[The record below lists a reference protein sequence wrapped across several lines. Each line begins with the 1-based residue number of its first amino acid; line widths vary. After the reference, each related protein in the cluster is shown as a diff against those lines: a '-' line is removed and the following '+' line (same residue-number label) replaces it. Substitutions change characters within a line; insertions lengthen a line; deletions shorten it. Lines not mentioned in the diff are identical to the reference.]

1 MLGIGGKFAGAK
13 GMVAVPN
20 LSGLSR
26 SAAQTAI
33 TNSGLRF
40 LEDATPVDTSNS
52 SLDGKVAGQSLPAGA
67 LIDYESVVSY
77 SYNRYV
83 APPPSGPTLV
93 DTKRL
98 TPTVAGTSSQCNGTT
113 KIITP
118 TEQIQVSYQYFYSDG
133 NSTTVRAPA
142 EDGPIVYIADDKLYQ
157 YNSTDCGYVPP
168 ALCNSVYQDQPTSWG
183 ECVNGVQ
190 NGTIVSLDTTCD
202 GAPIIRSTSR
212 SCCVSEQIFV
222 SYWSGSCI
230 NCYKLTATR
239 YRDSCTG
246 QETVYNGT
254 QYCCSGGG
262 GGAQV
267 AL

>member
-1 MLGIGGKFAGAK
+1 VLGIGGKFAGAK

-26 SAAQTAI
+26 SSAQAAI
-33 TNSGLRF
+33 TNAGLVF
-40 LEDATPVDTSNS
+40 FENTTPVDTTNS
-52 SLDGKVAGQSLPAGA
+52 LLDNKVSGQSLTAGT
-67 LIDYESVVSY
+67 LVDYETVVSY

-93 DTKRL
+93 STDRL
-98 TPTVAGTSSQCNGTT
+98 TPVVAGIVYECSGTT
-113 KIITP
+113 RIGTP
-118 TEQIQVSYQYFYSDG
+118 TEQVQVSYKYTYSDG
-133 NSTTVRAPA
+133 SVITTRSPG
-142 EDGPIVYIADDKLYQ
+142 EDGQVIYITNDKVYE

>member
-33 TNSGLRF
+33 TNAGLTF
-40 LEDATPVDTSNS
+40 FENTTPVDTTNS
-52 SLDGKVAGQSLPAGA
+52 SLDNKVSGQSLIAGT
-67 LIDYESVVSY
+67 LVDYETVVSY

-93 DTKRL
+93 LPVLRITN
-98 TPTVAGTSSQCNGTT
+98 TVYGLDYQCSGFTRVITT
-113 KIITP
+113 
-118 TEQIQVSYQYFYSDG
+118 TEQVQVSYRYNYSDG
-133 NSTTVRAPA
+133 TFDIVRAAA
-142 EDGPIVYIADDKLYQ
+142 EDGPVTLTNDKSYQ
-157 YNSTDCGYVPP
+157 YNSAECGYVPQTCTP
-168 ALCNSVYQDQPTSWG
+168 NYQRQAPIPG
-183 ECVNGVQ
+183 ECINGQQFV
-190 NGTIVSLDTTCD
+190 TV
-202 GAPIIRSTSR
+202 PIIDVSCGQPPLQPDTYYV
-212 SCCVSEQIFV
+212 SCCVSEPIFV

-246 QETVYNGT
+246 EETVYRDQ
-254 QYCCSGGG
+254 QYCCSTG